1 MKPNYLGQKGYSIYK
16 KNLSIEQQNDLRREL
31 MVQAKVPNSP
41 VKTEPFPIYLES
53 TEKIYVPRYFGYK
66 KFGNCDIKI
75 EDGEDIDLSFNGTL
89 RDYQEN
95 IVNKFI
101 KHITKNN
108 FIGGGLIDVPCG
120 RGKCMC
126 KNTPIIMYDGSIKM
140 VQDVKVGDQLM
151 GDDSTPRNV
160 LSLAR
165 GRETMYDII
174 PNKGDKYT
182 VNESHIL
189 SLKCSVN
196 HSQKYKKGEIY
207 DISIKDY
214 LNLPKSFHGPGGP
227 LLGYRVGV
235 DFPYKEVDIDPY
247 ILGYWLGDGNSVN
260 AGITTEEDEV
270 VCYFKEYCEKINC
283 NIIQG
288 KDSINFRG
296 TLRYSITGKL
306 INNKRIPNILLNNLK
321 KYNLIN
327 NKHIPHDFKC
337 NSRQV
342 RLELLAGIIDSDGS
356 NHYENYDIIQKNEKL
371 FDDIIY
377 LARSLGFAAYKK
389 ECKKSC
395 MYKGEKR
402 EGTYYR
408 TTIHGKGLEEIP
420 VKCERKKAKPRKQIK
435 DALVSRIKVIK
446 KEEDNYYG
454 FELDGNHRYLLGDFT
469 VTHNTVM
476 GIKLI
481 TLIKKK
487 TLIIVHK
494 GFLSDQWIERIK
506 EFCPEAKIGLI
517 QGQIIDIENKDIVIG
532 MLQSLSMKEYP
543 HDLFKSFGFLILDE
557 VHHISSETFS
567 RAMQKIVTKH
577 SLGLS
582 ATMNRKDG
590 LSFVFKMFLGDVV
603 HKEKRDDGTEVL
615 VKAIKYNNPDP
626 EYNEVEYDFRGNVKF
641 STMIS
646 KVGEYNNRSEFI
658 LSVMKNELEKNP
670 NQQILF
676 LAHRKSLLT
685 YMFKAIGYRNIA
697 SVGFYIGGMKERD
710 LKESENKTI
719 ILATFQMAEEGLDI
733 KTLSSLV
740 LATPKTDIVQAV
752 GRILRIKHEAPLI
765 IDIVDSH
772 EIFEKQFNKRRAFY
786 IKNKY
791 KIIQTDN
798 EKYFENNYDI
808 NFDPSVQ
815 EVKKSKEN
823 KCLIKL

>member
-101 KHITKNN
+101 KHITKND

-196 HSQKYKKGEIY
+196 HSKKYKKGEIY
-207 DISIKDY
+207 DISIKNY

-227 LLGYRVGV
+227 LLGYRVSV
-235 DFPYKEVDIDPY
+235 DFPYKEVDIEPY
-247 ILGYWLGDGNSVN
+247 FLGIWIGNGAKRN
-260 AGITTEEDEV
+260 LGITNIDIPIINY
-270 VCYFKEYCEKINC
+270 CYEYARRLELDIRKCDSNATRCPSYFITSHNEKPN
-283 NIIQG
+283 
-288 KDSINFRG
+288 S
-296 TLRYSITGKL
+296 L
-306 INNKRIPNILLNNLK
+306 IESFH
-321 KYNLIN
+321 KYNLFN

-543 HDLFKSFGFLILDE
+543 QDLFKSFGFLILDE

-685 YMFKAIGYRNIA
+685 YMFKAIEYRNIA

-798 EKYFENNYDI
+798 EKYFENKYDI

-815 EVKKSKEN
+815 EVKKNKEN

>member
-53 TEKIYVPRYFGYK
+53 AEKIYVPRYFGYK
-66 KFGNCDIKI
+66 KFGSCDIKI
-75 EDGEDIDLSFNGTL
+75 EDGEDIDLSFNGSL

-101 KHITKNN
+101 KHITKNT
-108 FIGGGLIDVPCG
+108 FIGGGLIDVYAG
-120 RGKCMC
+120 AGKCMC

-189 SLKCSVN
+189 SLKSSFN
-196 HSQKYKKGEIY
+196 HSKKYKKGEIY

-235 DFPYKEVDIDPY
+235 DFPYTEVDIEPY
-247 ILGYWLGDGNSVN
+247 FLGIWIGDGSKRNL
-260 AGITTEEDEV
+260 GITNIDIPIIDY
-270 VCYFKEYCEKINC
+270 CYEYARRLELDIRKC
-283 NIIQG
+283 
-288 KDSINFRG
+288 DSNTTRCPSYF
-296 TLRYSITGKL
+296 ITSHNKKPNSL
-306 INNKRIPNILLNNLK
+306 IESFH
-321 KYNLIN
+321 KYNLLN

-356 NHYENYDIIQKNEKL
+356 LNHENYDIIQKNKKL

-506 EFCPEAKIGLI
+506 EFCPDAKIGLI

-543 HDLFKSFGFLILDE
+543 QDLFKSFGFLILDE

-603 HKEKRDDGTEVL
+603 HKEKRDDGTQVL

-658 LSVMKNELEKNP
+658 LSVIKNELEKNP

-685 YMFKAIGYRNIA
+685 YMFKAIEHRNIA

-798 EKYFENNYDI
+798 EKYFENKYDI

-815 EVKKSKEN
+815 EVKKNKEN

>member
-66 KFGNCDIKI
+66 KFGSCDIKI
-75 EDGEDIDLSFNGTL
+75 EEGEDIDLSFNGSL

-101 KHITKNN
+101 KHITKND
-108 FIGGGLIDVPCG
+108 FIGGGLIDVYAG
-120 RGKCMC
+120 AGKCMC

-165 GRETMYDII
+165 GRDTMYDII

-189 SLKCSVN
+189 SLKCSLN
-196 HSQKYKKGEIY
+196 HSKKYKKGEIY

-235 DFPYKEVDIDPY
+235 DFPYKEVDIEPY
-247 ILGYWLGDGNSVN
+247 FLGIWIGDGSKRNL
-260 AGITTEEDEV
+260 GITNIDIPIIDY
-270 VCYFKEYCEKINC
+270 CYEYARRLELDIRKC
-283 NIIQG
+283 
-288 KDSINFRG
+288 DSNRTRCPSYF
-296 TLRYSITGKL
+296 ITSHNKKPNSL
-306 INNKRIPNILLNNLK
+306 IESFH
-321 KYNLIN
+321 KYNLLN

-342 RLELLAGIIDSDGS
+342 RLEILAGIIDSDGS
-356 NHYENYDIIQKNEKL
+356 LHHETYDIIQKNEKL
-371 FDDIIY
+371 LDDIIY

-389 ECKKSC
+389 EFKKSC

-420 VKCERKKAKPRKQIK
+420 VKCERKKAKPRKQMK

-506 EFCPEAKIGLI
+506 QFCPDAKIGLI

-543 HDLFKSFGFLILDE
+543 KDLFKSFGFLILDE

-590 LSFVFKMFLGDVV
+590 LSFVFKMFLGDVI
-603 HKEKRDDGTEVL
+603 HKEKRDDGTQVL

-685 YMFKAIGYRNIA
+685 YMFKAIEHRNIA

-808 NFDPSVQ
+808 NFDPLVK
-815 EVKKSKEN
+815 EVKKDKES

>member
-41 VKTEPFPIYLES
+41 VKSEPFPIYLES

-66 KFGNCDIKI
+66 KFGTCDFKI

-101 KHITKNN
+101 KHITKND

-120 RGKCMC
+120 FGKCTS

-174 PNKGDKYT
+174 PNKGNKYT

-196 HSQKYKKGEIY
+196 HSKKYKKGEIY

-235 DFPYKEVDIDPY
+235 DFPYKEVDIEPY
-247 ILGYWLGDGNSVN
+247 FLGIWIGDGTKRNL
-260 AGITTEEDEV
+260 GITNIDIPIIDY
-270 VCYFKEYCEKINC
+270 CYEYARRLELDIRKC
-283 NIIQG
+283 
-288 KDSINFRG
+288 DSKKSRCSLYF
-296 TLRYSITGKL
+296 ITSHNKKPNSL
-306 INNKRIPNILLNNLK
+306 IKSFK
-321 KYNLIN
+321 KYNLLN

-337 NSRQV
+337 NSRQI

-446 KEEDNYYG
+446 KEKDNYYG

-506 EFCPEAKIGLI
+506 EFCPDAKIGLI

-543 HDLFKSFGFLILDE
+543 QDLFKSFGFLILDE

-603 HKEKRDDGTEVL
+603 HKEKRDDGTQVL

-685 YMFKAIGYRNIA
+685 YMFKAIEYRNIA

-798 EKYFENNYDI
+798 EKYFENKYDI

-815 EVKKSKEN
+815 EIKKNKEN

>member
-1 MKPNYLGQKGYSIYK
+1 MSNYLGQKGYSIYK
-16 KNLSIEQQNDLRREL
+16 NNISIEEQNDIRREL
-31 MVQAKVPNSP
+31 MIQAKVPNSP
-41 VKTEPFPIYLES
+41 VKSDPFPIYLES
-53 TEKIYVPRYFGYK
+53 PEKIYVPRYFGYK
-66 KFGNCDIKI
+66 KFGHCNIKI
-75 EDGEDIDLSFNGTL
+75 NDGEDINLTFNGSL
-89 RDYQEN
+89 RDYQIN

-101 KHITKNN
+101 NYVTKNP

-120 RGKCMC
+120 FGKCQS
-126 KNTPIIMYDGSIKM
+126 KNTPIIMYDGFIKM
-140 VQDVKVGDQLM
+140 VQDIKVGDQLM
-151 GDDSTPRNV
+151 GDDSSARNV

-165 GRETMYDII
+165 GNETMYDII

-189 SLKCSVN
+189 SLKCSTN
-196 HSQKYKKGEIY
+196 YDKKYKKGVIY

-214 LNLPKSFHGPGGP
+214 LNLPKSFHGPRGP

-235 DFPYKEVDIDPY
+235 DFPYKQVNIEPY
-247 ILGYWLGDGNSVN
+247 FLGIWLGDSAKRNL
-260 AGITTEEDEV
+260 GITNNDLPIIDY
-270 VCYFKEYCEKINC
+270 CYEYARRLELDIRKCDSKATRCSKYFITSHNEKPN
-283 NIIQG
+283 
-288 KDSINFRG
+288 S
-296 TLRYSITGKL
+296 L
-306 INNKRIPNILLNNLK
+306 IKSFH
-321 KYNLIN
+321 KYNLLN

-342 RLELLAGIIDSDGS
+342 RLELLAGIIDSNGS
-356 NHYENYDIIQKNEKL
+356 NHYDNYDIIQKNEKL
-371 FDDIIY
+371 FDNIIY

-389 ECKKSC
+389 ECKKNC
-395 MYKGEKR
+395 IYKGEKR
-402 EGTYYR
+402 ERTYYK

-420 VKCERKKAKPRKQIK
+420 VKCERKKVKPRKQIK

-469 VTHNTVM
+469 VTHNTIM
-476 GIKLI
+476 GLNLI
-481 TLIKKK
+481 TLLKKK

-506 EFCPEAKIGLI
+506 EFCPDARIGLI

-590 LSFVFKMFLGDVV
+590 LTFVFKMFLGDVV
-603 HKEKRDDGTEVL
+603 HKEKRDDKMQVL
-615 VKAIKYNNPDP
+615 VKAIKYSNPDV

-646 KVGEYNNRSEFI
+646 KVGEYNDRSEFI
-658 LSVMKNELEKNP
+658 LSVIKNEVNINP

-676 LAHRKSLLT
+676 LAHRKCLLV
-685 YMFKAIGYRNIA
+685 YMFKAIEYRNIA
-697 SVGFYIGGMKERD
+697 SVGYYIGGMKERD

-733 KTLSSLV
+733 KTLSTLV

-752 GRILRIKHEAPLI
+752 GRILRIKHDSPLI

-772 EIFEKQFNKRRAFY
+772 EIFQKQFNKRRAFY

-791 KIIQTDN
+791 KILETDN
-798 EKYFENNYDI
+798 DNYNNNNYQI
-808 NFDPSVQ
+808 NYDPSINIA
-815 EVKKSKEN
+815 ENKNKSKHI
-823 KCLIKL
+823 CLIDKF

>member
-66 KFGNCDIKI
+66 KFGTCDIKI

-101 KHITKNN
+101 KHITKND
-108 FIGGGLIDVPCG
+108 FIGGGLIDVYAG
-120 RGKCMC
+120 AGK
-126 KNTPIIMYDGSIKM
+126 
-140 VQDVKVGDQLM
+140 
-151 GDDSTPRNV
+151 
-160 LSLAR
+160 
-165 GRETMYDII
+165 
-174 PNKGDKYT
+174 
-182 VNESHIL
+182 
-189 SLKCSVN
+189 
-196 HSQKYKKGEIY
+196 
-207 DISIKDY
+207 
-214 LNLPKSFHGPGGP
+214 
-227 LLGYRVGV
+227 
-235 DFPYKEVDIDPY
+235 
-247 ILGYWLGDGNSVN
+247 
-260 AGITTEEDEV
+260 
-270 VCYFKEYCEKINC
+270 
-283 NIIQG
+283 
-288 KDSINFRG
+288 
-296 TLRYSITGKL
+296 
-306 INNKRIPNILLNNLK
+306 
-321 KYNLIN
+321 
-327 NKHIPHDFKC
+327 
-337 NSRQV
+337 
-342 RLELLAGIIDSDGS
+342 
-356 NHYENYDIIQKNEKL
+356 
-371 FDDIIY
+371 
-377 LARSLGFAAYKK
+377 
-389 ECKKSC
+389 
-395 MYKGEKR
+395 
-402 EGTYYR
+402 
-408 TTIHGKGLEEIP
+408 
-420 VKCERKKAKPRKQIK
+420 
-435 DALVSRIKVIK
+435 
-446 KEEDNYYG
+446 
-454 FELDGNHRYLLGDFT
+454 
-469 VTHNTVM
+469 TVM

-506 EFCPEAKIGLI
+506 QFCPEAKIGLI

-543 HDLFKSFGFLILDE
+543 QDLFKSFGFLILDE

-590 LSFVFKMFLGDVV
+590 LSFVFKMFLGDVI
-603 HKEKRDDGTEVL
+603 HKEKRDDGTQVL

-685 YMFKAIGYRNIA
+685 YMFKAIEHRNIA

>member
-16 KNLSIEQQNDLRREL
+16 KNLSIEQQNDVRREL

-41 VKTEPFPIYLES
+41 IKTEPFPIYLES
-53 TEKIYVPRYFGYK
+53 TEKIYVPRYYGHK
-66 KFGNCDIKI
+66 KFGSCDIKI
-75 EDGEDIDLSFNGTL
+75 EDGEDINLSFNGSL

-95 IVNKFI
+95 IVNKFF
-101 KHITKNN
+101 KHITKNP

-120 RGKCMC
+120 FGKCHS

-140 VQDVKVGDQLM
+140 VQDVKLGDQLM

-189 SLKCSVN
+189 SLKCLIN
-196 HSQKYKKGEIY
+196 HSKKYKKGEIY

-214 LNLPKSFHGPGGP
+214 LNLPKSFHGPRGP
-227 LLGYRVGV
+227 LLGYRVGI
-235 DFPYKEVDIDPY
+235 DFPYKEVDIEPY
-247 ILGYWLGDGNSVN
+247 FLGIWIGDGIKRNL
-260 AGITTEEDEV
+260 GITNIDIPIIDY
-270 VCYFKEYCEKINC
+270 CYEYARRLELDIRKYSSNAKRCPSYFITSHNEKPN
-283 NIIQG
+283 
-288 KDSINFRG
+288 S
-296 TLRYSITGKL
+296 L
-306 INNKRIPNILLNNLK
+306 IESFH
-321 KYNLIN
+321 KYNLLN

-342 RLELLAGIIDSDGS
+342 RLELLAGIIDSNGS
-356 NHYENYDIIQKNEKL
+356 NHYKNYDIIQKNEKL

-402 EGTYYR
+402 EETYYK

-420 VKCERKKAKPRKQIK
+420 VKCERKKVKPRKQIK

-506 EFCPEAKIGLI
+506 EFCPDAKIGLI

-543 HDLFKSFGFLILDE
+543 QDLFKSFGFLILDE

-590 LSFVFKMFLGDVV
+590 LSFVFKMFLGDIV
-603 HKEKRDDGTEVL
+603 HKEKRDDGTQVL
-615 VKAIKYNNPDP
+615 VKAIKYDNSDP

-658 LSVMKNELEKNP
+658 LSVIKNELEQNP

-685 YMFKAIGYRNIA
+685 YMFKAIEYRNIA
-697 SVGFYIGGMKERD
+697 SVGFYIGGMKEKD

-791 KIIQTDN
+791 KIIETNNKNYWDN
-798 EKYFENNYDI
+798 KYEI
-808 NFDPSVQ
+808 NFDPLVQ
-815 EVKKSKEN
+815 DIKKKSKEN

>member
-53 TEKIYVPRYFGYK
+53 AEKIYVPRYFGYK
-66 KFGNCDIKI
+66 KFGSCDIKI
-75 EDGEDIDLSFNGTL
+75 EDGQDIDLSFNGSL

-101 KHITKNN
+101 KHITKNT

-120 RGKCMC
+120 FGKCHS

-196 HSQKYKKGEIY
+196 HSKKYKKGEIY

-235 DFPYKEVDIDPY
+235 DFPYKEVDIEPY
-247 ILGYWLGDGNSVN
+247 FLGIWIGDGTKRNL
-260 AGITTEEDEV
+260 GITNIDIPIIDY
-270 VCYFKEYCEKINC
+270 CYEYARRLELDIRKC
-283 NIIQG
+283 
-288 KDSINFRG
+288 DSKKSRCSSYF
-296 TLRYSITGKL
+296 ITSHNKKPNSL
-306 INNKRIPNILLNNLK
+306 IKSFK
-321 KYNLIN
+321 KYNLLN

-337 NSRQV
+337 NSRQI

-377 LARSLGFAAYKK
+377 LARSLGFAVYKK

-506 EFCPEAKIGLI
+506 EFCPDAKIGLI

-543 HDLFKSFGFLILDE
+543 QDLFKSFGFLILDE

-603 HKEKRDDGTEVL
+603 HKEKRDDGTQVL

-685 YMFKAIGYRNIA
+685 YMFKAIEYRNIA

-815 EVKKSKEN
+815 EIKKCKEN

>member
-1 MKPNYLGQKGYSIYK
+1 
-16 KNLSIEQQNDLRREL
+16 

-53 TEKIYVPRYFGYK
+53 AEKIYVPRYFGYK
-66 KFGNCDIKI
+66 KFGSCDIKI
-75 EDGEDIDLSFNGTL
+75 EDGEDIDLSFNGSL

-101 KHITKNN
+101 KHITKNT
-108 FIGGGLIDVPCG
+108 FIGGGLIDVYAG
-120 RGKCMC
+120 AGKCMC

-189 SLKCSVN
+189 SLKSSFN
-196 HSQKYKKGEIY
+196 HSKKYKKGEIY

-235 DFPYKEVDIDPY
+235 DFPYKEVDIEPY
-247 ILGYWLGDGNSVN
+247 FLGIWIGDGSKRNL
-260 AGITTEEDEV
+260 GITNIDIPIIDY
-270 VCYFKEYCEKINC
+270 CYEYARRLELDIRKC
-283 NIIQG
+283 
-288 KDSINFRG
+288 DSNTTRCPSYF
-296 TLRYSITGKL
+296 ITSHNKKPNSL
-306 INNKRIPNILLNNLK
+306 IESFH
-321 KYNLIN
+321 KYNLLN

-356 NHYENYDIIQKNEKL
+356 LNHENYDIIQKNKKL

-506 EFCPEAKIGLI
+506 EFCPDAKIGLI

-543 HDLFKSFGFLILDE
+543 QDLFKSFGFLILDE

-603 HKEKRDDGTEVL
+603 HKEKRDDGTQVL

-658 LSVMKNELEKNP
+658 LSVIKNELEKNP

-685 YMFKAIGYRNIA
+685 YMFKAIEHRNIA

-798 EKYFENNYDI
+798 EKYFENKYDI

-815 EVKKSKEN
+815 EVKKNKEN

>member
-66 KFGNCDIKI
+66 KFGTCDIKI
-75 EDGEDIDLSFNGTL
+75 HEGEDIDLSFNGSL

-101 KHITKNN
+101 KHITKNA
-108 FIGGGLIDVPCG
+108 FIGGGLIDVYTG
-120 RGKCMC
+120 AGKCMC

-189 SLKCSVN
+189 SLKCSFN
-196 HSQKYKKGEIY
+196 HSKYKKGEIY

-214 LNLPKSFHGPGGP
+214 LNLPRRFHIPGAP

-247 ILGYWLGDGNSVN
+247 FLGIWIGDGAKRNL
-260 AGITTEEDEV
+260 GITSIDIPIIDY
-270 VCYFKEYCEKINC
+270 CYEYARRLELDIRKCDGNATRCPSYFITSHNEKPN
-283 NIIQG
+283 
-288 KDSINFRG
+288 S
-296 TLRYSITGKL
+296 L
-306 INNKRIPNILLNNLK
+306 IESFH
-321 KYNLIN
+321 KYNLLN

-356 NHYENYDIIQKNEKL
+356 LNHESYEIIQKNEKL

-506 EFCPEAKIGLI
+506 QFCPDAKIGLI

-543 HDLFKSFGFLILDE
+543 QDIFKSFGFVILDE

-603 HKEKRDDGTEVL
+603 HKEKRDDGTQVL

-658 LSVMKNELEKNP
+658 LSVMKNELEINP

-685 YMFKAIGYRNIA
+685 YMFKAIEHRNIA

-752 GRILRIKHEAPLI
+752 GRILRIKHGAPLI